1 MNKTSHWLRAARLR
15 TLPLALSCVVI
26 ATFLASYY
34 DSFNIPILIFSALTT
49 ILLQILANFSNDY
62 GDAFHGADNSMRIGP
77 DRMVQTGN
85 ISPDQMRRAIVVTT
99 LLTVISGIALL
110 YSSFG
115 SAIFSTSAIVLL
127 LLGLISILAAIK
139 YTAGRNPYGYKGL
152 GDLSVFLFFGLLGV
166 LGNLYLY
173 THQLKLIDLLPAVS
187 IGSLSIAVLNLNNMR
202 DRNEDEKVGKIT
214 VPVQLGPSSAKVY
227 HIILLAVAA
236 ICAFG
241 FSLNTDRSYYQFIYI
256 FPFIILLIHALK
268 VVKTTNAI
276 DFDPELKKVALSTF
290 LFAIL
295 FGLGLTI

>member
-26 ATFLASYY
+26 SAFLALYY
-34 DSFNIPILIFSALTT
+34 GSFNITILTFSALTT

-62 GDAFHGADNSMRIGP
+62 GDAFHGADNATRIGP
-77 DRMVQTGN
+77 DRMVQAGN
-85 ISPDQMRRAIVVTT
+85 ISPDQMRKAIVLTL

-110 YSSFG
+110 CSSFG
-115 SAIFSTSAIVLL
+115 SRLFTTGPMVLL
-127 LLGLISILAAIK
+127 LLGLISIMAAIK
-139 YTAGRNPYGYKGL
+139 YTAGRNPYGYKGF
-152 GDLSVFLFFGLLGV
+152 GDVSVLLFFGLLGV

-173 THQLKLIDLLPAVS
+173 THQLEVIDVLPAVS
-187 IGSLSIAVLNLNNMR
+187 VGALSIAVLNLNNMR

-214 VPVQLGPSSAKVY
+214 IPVRLGFTGAKIY
-227 HIILLAVAA
+227 HIILLLVAA
-236 ICAFG
+236 VCAFV
-241 FSLNTDRSYYQFIYI
+241 FSLNTDRSFYQFIYVI
-256 FPFIILLIHALK
+256 PFIALLIHALK

-276 DFDPELKKVALSTF
+276 DFDSELKKVALSTF